1 MRTVYAAEYEKA
13 LEYANAVLGQHH
25 CQEALYVKSR
35 ALALLER
42 YKEANEVNALLRNVF
57 DMETPDAKVLYM
69 IAMLNE
75 LHVEEPG
82 LCLMQKLVEVRPQYD
97 RGICAMRML
106 MKRKGV
112 KLDSLQKCELIDAYN
127 SDMSDDD
134 FGVLLKECRSTAPKQ
149 VRYLLRR
156 IKKQEFNE
164 ELPNNQ

>member
-1 MRTVYAAEYEKA
+1 M
-13 LEYANAVLGQHH
+13 
-25 CQEALYVKSR
+25 
-35 ALALLER
+35 
-42 YKEANEVNALLRNVF
+42 NALIIDVF

-75 LHVEEPG
+75 LHIEEPG

-134 FGVLLKECRSTAPKQ
+134 FGVLLKECRSTAPKL